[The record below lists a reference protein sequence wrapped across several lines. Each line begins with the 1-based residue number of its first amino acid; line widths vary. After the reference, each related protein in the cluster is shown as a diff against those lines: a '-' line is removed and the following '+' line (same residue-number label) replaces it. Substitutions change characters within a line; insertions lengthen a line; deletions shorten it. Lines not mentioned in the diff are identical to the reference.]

1 MPATVDPGDTARL
14 NLAGDTPE
22 PGSRSTSDT
31 ADFGPGYSSDPT
43 EVQSR
48 ELQIRRFA
56 EGIIRF
62 YRART
67 ILGRGGSDE
76 LSSLAWSYVA
86 HLEPADVPAVARPA
100 FFDLA
105 YFMRLQSLEGAF
117 DNDGFRRRIVDVAVI
132 MDGFLDDLFMREPD
146 EPH

>member
-1 MPATVDPGDTARL
+1 MSCGRTVTERASSGRL
-14 NLAGDTPE
+14 LS
-22 PGSRSTSDT
+22 GSGRPNSST
-31 ADFGPGYSSDPT
+31 
-43 EVQSR
+43 R
-48 ELQIRRFA
+48 
-56 EGIIRF
+56 
-62 YRART
+62 
-67 ILGRGGSDE
+67 
-76 LSSLAWSYVA
+76 
-86 HLEPADVPAVARPA
+86 PAVARPA